1 MRMAF
6 CRPTLSPARWP
17 RTGVRREKVLDSGW
31 ATVARKRGR
40 TCIVGQRRPL
50 STQRAFG
57 STMCCTFFESSLPDD
72 LLRAELEALTQQ
84 IADNVGVRPL
94 CYRAGRF
101 GMGQSSARILAELGY
116 VADSSV
122 TPLVSWRDES
132 LRSAQGEGPDFRRHS
147 AAPFVIAGS
156 GQPGLLELPVTVILT
171 SPWVR
176 RHPAFTRAYVSSPA
190 RAASRLLHCGRS
202 HPEPAWLRPFPHQSV
217 GDLKRVWWAAQQ
229 EGLPTAVMMF
239 HSSELMP
246 GASPYRPTR
255 RSVTGLLATLDE
267 FFRFVVRAGGTP
279 VTMSTGARRVLGEGM
294 PRDEPYEGLPC
305 LSIYVL
311 ADGHAVR
318 RGREAGWPARAAPCA
333 ARQRR
338 DVRRSRM
345 AWSG

>member
-1 MRMAF
+1 MD
-6 CRPTLSPARWP
+6 LVVS
-17 RTGVRREKVLDSGW
+17 LDTEADDQWRHG
-31 ATVARKRGR
+31 T
-40 TCIVGQRRPL
+40 PL
-50 STQRAFG
+50 SCGNVEYWQAFQALCEAHDILPTYLLTSEMAENRRAAAALGQWVVDGRAEAGAHLHSWTTPPFVDAAG
-57 STMCCTFFESSLPDD
+57 LRFNDALHVFERSLPDD
-72 LLRAELEALTQQ
+72 LLRAKLETLTRQ
-84 IADNVGVRPL
+84 IAEGVGVRPL

-101 GMGQSSARILAELGY
+101 GIGQSSARILAELGY

-171 SPWVR
+171 SRWVR
-176 RHPAFTRAYVSSPA
+176 RHPAFTQAYLSRPA
-190 RAASRLLHCGRS
+190 RGVSWLLHRGRS
-202 HPEPAWLRPFPHQSV
+202 HPEPTWLRPFPHQNV

-279 VTMSTGARRVLGEGM
+279 VTMSRGARRVLAAGTPE
-294 PRDEPYEGLPC
+294 
-305 LSIYVL
+305 
-311 ADGHAVR
+311 R
-318 RGREAGWPARAAPCA
+318 RAL
-333 ARQRR
+333 
-338 DVRRSRM
+338 
-345 AWSG
+345 